1 MKTLLQT
8 SAIAALLMGAGT
20 ATFAQTMPEA
30 EEMTCSDFSGLSV
43 ADQEIAVADIEAAK
57 MEMDESAGSDMES
70 DTDTAMDTEMD
81 TDTDTAMDTD
91 TDTAMDTDTDTA
103 MDTDTDTTTE
113 SDMEADTETA
123 METDSD
129 TETMASP
136 PVQDLLAACEGNDE
150 MLAVDAMGS

>member
-91 TDTAMDTDTDTA
+91 TDT
-103 MDTDTDTTTE
+103 TTE